1 VIASL
6 LIWLYQ
12 GVLFYLY
19 GASTLTL
26 LSRWLRRSPSEGVG
40 LSLTIVLGMAQVTA
54 LATLLALAL
63 PLGALA
69 SAILLSGGV
78 LLAVLA
84 RPLTPP
90 PFHRPRGS
98 EWWLALIMLV
108 AVVFCLE
115 AATEAPTNPDT
126 NAYHAQ
132 TIHWIEAYPAVPGL
146 GNLNGRLAYNSSWLL
161 LNAAFSFSFLGLRS
175 FHVLP
180 GLMFLVSMWQFLG
193 GLRGLMRREFTIPN
207 WMRVLFIPA
216 AFWILRGELSAP
228 GTDLPAILLTWIL
241 LSDTIEYEASAD
253 ENPVRGAVL
262 ATIPAFLIVLK
273 LSAAPLILVSGYM
286 LVRALLRRDARL
298 AAALIALAALML
310 APWIARSVILSGY
323 PVYPYPQLDLF
334 HVDWKVPPTDV
345 DGVRNGIL
353 GWARL
358 PMKAWG
364 EALSMPARAW
374 IPEWLEQRTANQ
386 LLILLLAA
394 LSPVGL
400 LPRANRK
407 SALPVLAAYA
417 ALLVWFFGA
426 PNWRFGYGVVLGLT
440 AFTSAAGLSGL
451 SLRLPDRLSWLTSRS
466 VPALLAAFLVLT
478 TVALFDE
485 ATVGERLVLPMD
497 YNPSRATECEVD
509 SLPLYCA
516 AANGTCSYASF
527 PCVPGV
533 PQTIRARGTGLGE
546 GFLSVDLEAA
556 AP

>member
-1 VIASL
+1 MLV
-6 LIWLYQ
+6 
-12 GVLFYLY
+12 
-19 GASTLTL
+19 
-26 LSRWLRRSPSEGVG
+26 RPP
-40 LSLTIVLGMAQVTA
+40 MA
-54 LATLLALAL
+54 
-63 PLGALA
+63 
-69 SAILLSGGV
+69 
-78 LLAVLA
+78 
-84 RPLTPP
+84 R
-90 PFHRPRGS
+90 PFHRPRGA
-98 EWWLALIMLV
+98 ERWLVLIMLI

-115 AATEAPTNPDT
+115 ASTEAPTNPDT

-132 TIHWIEAYPAVPGL
+132 TIHWIEDYAAVPGL

-180 GLMFLVSMWQFLG
+180 ELMFLVSMWQFLG
-193 GLRGLMRREFTIPN
+193 GLHGLMRREFTIPN

-228 GTDLPAILLTWIL
+228 GYGPAGDPAHMDPALGRGRVRGF
-241 LSDTIEYEASAD
+241 DGD
-253 ENPVRGAVL
+253 QDPVRGAVL

-273 LSAAPLILVSGYM
+273 LSTAPLLLVSGYI
-286 LVRALLRRDARL
+286 LVRALLRRDTRL
-298 AAALIALAALML
+298 AAALVALAALML
-310 APWIARSVILSGY
+310 APWIARSVMLSGY

-334 HVDWKVPPTDV
+334 QVDWKVPPTDV

-358 PMKAWG
+358 PMKTWG
-364 EALSMPARAW
+364 EALSMPASAW
-374 IPEWLEQRTANQ
+374 IPEWLEQRTGNQ
-386 LLILLLAA
+386 LLILLLAV
-394 LSPVGL
+394 LSPAGL

-407 SALPVLAAYA
+407 YALPVSATCA

-426 PNWRFGYGVVLGLT
+426 PNWRFGYGVVLGLA
-440 AFTSAAGLSGL
+440 AFTSAVVLSGI
-451 SLRLPDRLSWLTSRS
+451 SLRLPDRFSLLTSRAVPVLLS
-466 VPALLAAFLVLT
+466 VFLVLT
-478 TVALFDE
+478 TVALFDA

-509 SLPLYCA
+509 GLPLFCA

-527 PCVPGV
+527 PCVPGI

-546 GFLSVDLEAA
+546 GFYSVDLDPP